1 MYLLNN
7 LPVIL
12 AVRTGDPA
20 SAVTVTNCPSVA
32 LSKSVP
38 DTLLPFKDIS
48 LLVVPSFSNGLAVLL
63 ASSAII
69 ELATKLLLP
78 SVSTCPTSVTSEVTF
93 EVVI

>member
-1 MYLLNN
+1 M
-7 LPVIL
+7 IF

-32 LSKSVP
+32 LSKSAVP
-38 DTLLPFKDIS
+38 DTLVPFKDIS